1 MVGQW
6 LDVFVCM
13 YEHLYKVTAVCWDS
27 SGTSHVALMTYSY
40 LKYFQ
45 GREDAFFFHPTTTSF
60 FIALVP
66 PQCPVSSDFTDQIF
80 ISVLFPTGRRNEE
93 ASWNQI
99 PCNDSLTATREQL
112 VSVHTQHLRRNMNEV
127 NEWVCVCLYA
137 CTFVLVRVVCVNR
150 PHPDS

>member
-1 MVGQW
+1 MF
-6 LDVFVCM
+6 VFM

-40 LKYFQ
+40 VKYFQ
-45 GREDAFFFHPTTTSF
+45 GCEDTFFFFFHPTTVSV

-93 ASWNQI
+93 AS
-99 PCNDSLTATREQL
+99 
-112 VSVHTQHLRRNMNEV
+112 
-127 NEWVCVCLYA
+127 
-137 CTFVLVRVVCVNR
+137 
-150 PHPDS
+150 